1 LWVDSRKTPTPEVT
15 AVDPTKE
22 TTLTDDDIATVWPG
36 EAPRASVGDDTDTV
50 DQKADQTDDTD
61 TSDAGDDTDTT
72 DAQDADA
79 TDTADSDGTDTADQ
93 TDAQDADGTDSGDT
107 DGTDS

>member
-36 EAPRASVGDDTDTV
+36 EAPRASVGDDTDT
-50 DQKADQTDDTD
+50 
-61 TSDAGDDTDTT
+61 T